1 MKMKKTKIFRL
12 PAYTTILCQAFS
24 LDGNY
29 IAVGSDFG
37 RIAIFKIADVV
48 SEGRNSGEPDA
59 SLGASKNK
67 STKSKAFFHFDAG
80 TNKVL
85 SSRHVHKVIEIL

>member
-1 MKMKKTKIFRL
+1 MKLKKTKIFRL

-48 SEGRNSGEPDA
+48 SEGRNSGDA

-67 STKSKAFFHFDAG
+67 STKSKAFFHFDTG

-85 SSRHVHKVIEIL
+85 STRHVYKVIEI

>member
-1 MKMKKTKIFRL
+1 MKLKKTKIFRL

-48 SEGRNSGEPDA
+48 SEGRNSGDA
-59 SLGASKNK
+59 SSGASKNK

-85 SSRHVHKVIEIL
+85 STRHVYKVLEI

>member
-1 MKMKKTKIFRL
+1 MKKTKIFRL

-48 SEGRNSGEPDA
+48 SEGRNSGELDA
-59 SLGASKNK
+59 SLGARKNK

-85 SSRHVHKVIEIL
+85 SSRHVYKVIEI